1 MAKEASMEKTV
12 LWEKENGIGIISL
25 NRPEKMNAL
34 TREVLQELSAILE
47 TLEKDASVKV
57 VILTGRG
64 RGFCAGGDLEGHPA
78 FSDNSALNREGYLRE
93 AQQVT
98 RRITGLP
105 KPVIAAI
112 NGVAAGAGLDL
123 ALACDIRIA
132 AEDAVFAEVFVRAG
146 GMPDMG
152 GTYFLPRLV
161 GTGKALELILT
172 GDRIDAREAWRI
184 GLVNRIVPPSEVMT
198 RAKELATRLAGGPSD
213 AYRFIKWAVY
223 RGLGQNLEDALEN
236 EIHGQSL
243 LLGTEFMQGF
253 ARNFSKKKK

>member
-1 MAKEASMEKTV
+1 MSKETSMGKTV

-34 TREVLQELSAILE
+34 TREVLHELSAVLE
-47 TLEKDASVKV
+47 TVEKDASIKV

-64 RGFCAGGDLEGHPA
+64 KGFCAGGDLEGHPA
-78 FSDNSALNREGYLRE
+78 FSDNDPLKREGYLRE
-93 AQQVT
+93 AQRCTLQLT
-98 RRITGLP
+98 RLP

-132 AEDAVFAEVFVRAG
+132 AEDAVLAEVFVRAG

-152 GTYFLPRLV
+152 GTYFLPRLL

-172 GDRIDAREAWRI
+172 GDRVDAREACRI
-184 GLVNRIVPPSEVMT
+184 GLVNKIVPSSEVMVQ
-198 RAKELATRLAGGPSD
+198 AKALGTRLAGGSSD
-213 AYRFIKWAVY
+213 AYRLIKWSVY
-223 RGLGQNLEDALEN
+223 RGLGQSMEDALEN

-243 LLGTEFMQGF
+243 LLGTAFMQEY
-253 ARNFSKKKK
+253 ARNFSKKKT

>member
-1 MAKEASMEKTV
+1 MEKTV
-12 LWEKENGIGIISL
+12 LLEKETGIGIVTL

-34 TREVLQELSAILE
+34 TREVLQELDAALE
-47 TLEKDASVKV
+47 TLEKDASVKA

-93 AQQVT
+93 AQKVT
-98 RRITGLP
+98 RRITGLA
-105 KPVIAAI
+105 KPVIAAV

-132 AEDAVFAEVFVRAG
+132 AEDAVFAEVFVLAG

-161 GTGKALELILT
+161 GVGKALELILT

-184 GLVNRIVPPSEVMT
+184 GLVNRIVPSSEVLV
-198 RAKELATRLAGGPSD
+198 RAKELAARIAKGPAD
-213 AYRFIKWAVY
+213 AHRFIKWAVH
-223 RGLGQNLEDALEN
+223 RGLGQSLEDALEN
-236 EIHGQSL
+236 EIHGQTL

-253 ARNFSKKKK
+253 AKNFPSKKK

>member
-1 MAKEASMEKTV
+1 MEKTV

-47 TLEKDASVKV
+47 TLEKDASVKA

-93 AQQVT
+93 AHQVT

-132 AEDAVFAEVFVRAG
+132 AEDAVFAEVFVLAG

-152 GTYFLPRLV
+152 GTYFIPRLV
-161 GTGKALELILT
+161 GVGKALELILT

-184 GLVNRIVPPSEVMT
+184 GLVNRIVPSSEVMT
-198 RAKELATRLAGGPSD
+198 RAKELATRFAGGPSE

-253 ARNFSKKKK
+253 AKNFSKKNK

>member
-1 MAKEASMEKTV
+1 MEKTV
-12 LWEKENGIGIISL
+12 LWEKENGVGMISL
-25 NRPEKMNAL
+25 NRPGKMNAL
-34 TREVLQELSAILE
+34 TRELLRELSAVLE
-47 TLEKDASVKV
+47 TLEKDASVKA
-57 VILTGRG
+57 VILTGKG

-78 FSDNSALNREGYLRE
+78 FSDNNALNREGYLRE
-93 AQQVT
+93 AQQIT

-132 AEDAVFAEVFVRAG
+132 AEDAVFSEVFVLAG

-152 GTYFLPRLV
+152 GTFFLPRLV
-161 GTGKALELILT
+161 GAGKALELILT

-253 ARNFSKKKK
+253 AGNFSKKRK

>member
-1 MAKEASMEKTV
+1 MQKTV
-12 LWEKENGIGIISL
+12 ICENENGTGIISL

-34 TREVLQELSAILE
+34 TREVLQELSAVLE
-47 TLEKDASVKV
+47 TLGKDASVKV
-57 VILTGRG
+57 IILTGRG

-93 AQQVT
+93 AQEVT

-132 AEDAVFAEVFVRAG
+132 SEDAVFAEVFVRAG

-161 GTGKALELILT
+161 GVGKALELILT

-184 GLVNRIVPPSEVMT
+184 GLINRIVPSAEVMT
-198 RAKELATRLAGGPSD
+198 QAKELAARLVKGPPE

-253 ARNFSKKKK
+253 ARNFSRKK

>member
-1 MAKEASMEKTV
+1 MPKETFMEKTV
-12 LWEKENGIGIISL
+12 LWEKENGIISL
-25 NRPEKMNAL
+25 NRPGKMNAL
-34 TREVLQELSAILE
+34 TRELLQELSVILK
-47 TLEKDASVKV
+47 TAEKDTSIKI
-57 VILTGRG
+57 VILTGKG
-64 RGFCAGGDLEGHPA
+64 KGFCSGGDLEGHPA
-78 FSDNSALNREGYLRE
+78 FSDNDPIKRVGYLRE

-98 RRITGLP
+98 LQLIRLP

-132 AEDAVFAEVFVRAG
+132 AEDAVFAEIFVRAG

-172 GDRIDAREAWRI
+172 GDRIDALEAWRI
-184 GLVNRIVPPSEVMT
+184 GLVNQIVSSSEVMI
-198 RAKELATRLAGGPSD
+198 RAKELATRLAGGPTE
-213 AYRFIKWAVY
+213 AYRFIKLAVY

-253 ARNFSKKKK
+253 AKNFSKKNK